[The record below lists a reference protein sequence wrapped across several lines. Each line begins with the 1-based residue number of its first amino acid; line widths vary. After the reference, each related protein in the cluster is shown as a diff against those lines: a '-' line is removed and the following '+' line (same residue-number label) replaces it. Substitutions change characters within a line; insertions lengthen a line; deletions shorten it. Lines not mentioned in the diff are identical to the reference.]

1 MLRIEVSFMQQNRK
15 TASRFNRSAVVTGFV
30 GGVLWSAIALVA
42 HFFHFTDLSVAD
54 FVLRSWVWMPW
65 AETWVAE
72 LLSIFIVGILSI
84 LIAYLYFLFLKKQ
97 QGIIPSIIFGVVLWV
112 LVQLVLAPIIH
123 GVDSAFQAD
132 RNANITTMC
141 LYLLY
146 AVFIG
151 YSISFEYQ
159 QSQAYQEN

>member
-1 MLRIEVSFMQQNRK
+1 MQQNRK

-30 GGVLWSAIALVA
+30 GGVLWSAVA
-42 HFFHFTDLSVAD
+42 WVAYFFHFTDLSVAD

-65 AETWVAE
+65 AETWVGE
-72 LLSIFIVGILSI
+72 LISIILVGFLSV
-84 LIAYLYFLFLKKQ
+84 LIAFLYFLFLKQ
-97 QGIIPSIIFGVVLWV
+97 QKGIMPSLIFGVVLWV

-123 GVDSAFQAD
+123 GVDSALQAD
-132 RNANITTMC
+132 RDTNITTMC

-159 QSQAYQEN
+159 QSEAYQEKG

>member
-1 MLRIEVSFMQQNRK
+1 MQQNRK
-15 TASRFNRSAVVTGFV
+15 IASRFNRSAAVTGFV
-30 GGVLWSAIALVA
+30 GGVLWSAIAWA
-42 HFFHFTDLSVAD
+42 AYFFQFTDLSVAD

-72 LLSIFIVGILSI
+72 LLSIILVGLLSI
-84 LIAYLYFLFLKKQ
+84 FIAFVYFLFMKKQ
-97 QGIIPSIIFGVVLWV
+97 KGILPSLLFGVVLWV

-159 QSQAYQEN
+159 QSQAYQEQD